1 MAEAVSIKGTRNGLV
16 IRVRP
21 DASFDEVKSGL
32 LRLMQQGCGFF
43 HGAHF
48 SFHWEG
54 DGGDLGREREL
65 EGICRQ
71 YGMVPVEKWSGS
83 RAEAAAASTATLL
96 AFPSGG
102 RCDHDAALF
111 YPATLRSGQELERPG
126 HIVVMGDVNPGARV
140 VAGGDVIVIGTV
152 RGEVFAGCGG
162 NPHGRVV
169 AFFLRPTAL
178 VVAGVQATLPL
189 PEVRYAGPVAA
200 FVDAGGLRVAPLSEC
215 YRTAASDSEAST
227 A

>member
-21 DASFDEVKSGL
+21 GASFDEVKSGL
-32 LRLMQQGCGFF
+32 TRLMQQGHGFF
-43 HGAHF
+43 YGARF

-54 DGGDLGREREL
+54 GNADPGREREL

-71 YGMVPVEKWSGS
+71 YGMVPADKGAD
-83 RAEAAAASTATLL
+83 RGAQAPAASVATLL
-96 AFPSGG
+96 AFPSGE
-102 RCDHDAALF
+102 RCNYDVALF

-140 VAGGDVIVIGTV
+140 VAGGDIIVAGTV

-162 NPHGRVV
+162 NQQGRVV
-169 AFFLRPTAL
+169 AFSLRPTAL
-178 VVAGVQATLPL
+178 VIAGIQATLPL
-189 PEVRYAGPVAA
+189 PEAGYEEPVVA
-200 FVDAGGLRVAPLSEC
+200 FIAAGGIMVAPLGEGC
-215 YRTAASDSEAST
+215 HVARLKAGMA
-227 A
+227 